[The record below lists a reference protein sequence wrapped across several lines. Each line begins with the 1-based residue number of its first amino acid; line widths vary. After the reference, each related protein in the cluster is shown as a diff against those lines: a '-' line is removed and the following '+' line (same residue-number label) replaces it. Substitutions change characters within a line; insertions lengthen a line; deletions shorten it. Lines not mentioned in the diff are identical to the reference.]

1 MLVSWKQ
8 WLSRTRHSAL
18 IWQFRNTDTFRFV
31 QALEEERG
39 RKTVVHRYLFSNYAF
54 EMAINKHLPKN
65 GDWTSVLNLS
75 FGLQMDVVVHWE
87 SQDPKHCLPCHLKL
101 LRVSPPCLQL
111 PWLHPALGNWSLL
124 GIKNVREVCLWAAE
138 LKFICWQQFV
148 NTCPVD
154 SAAMGSWS
162 FWSFFLDFVF
172 QLVFVLSYL
181 LICPDLYYR
190 FKYELT
196 SM

>member
-8 WLSRTRHSAL
+8 WLLRTRHSAL

-54 EMAINKHLPKN
+54 GMAINKHQPKN

-101 LRVSPPCLQL
+101 LRVSPSASSCHGSIQHWAIEVFWASKMSERFVCEQLSWNLSVGSSLSTHARLILQ
-111 PWLHPALGNWSLL
+111 PWVHGVSGPFSLTL
-124 GIKNVREVCLWAAE
+124 C
-138 LKFICWQQFV
+138 
-148 NTCPVD
+148 
-154 SAAMGSWS
+154 SS
-162 FWSFFLDFVF
+162 
-172 QLVFVLSYL
+172 
-181 LICPDLYYR
+181 
-190 FKYELT
+190 
-196 SM
+196 